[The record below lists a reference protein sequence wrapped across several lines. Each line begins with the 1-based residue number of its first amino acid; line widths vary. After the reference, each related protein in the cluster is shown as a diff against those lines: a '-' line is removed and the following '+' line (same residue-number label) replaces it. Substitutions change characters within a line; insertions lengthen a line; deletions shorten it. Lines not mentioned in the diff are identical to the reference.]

1 MPCSP
6 ASLVLFFGGPTQRG
20 RAFRRA
26 VGLVWD
32 PPPGLGARLGPG
44 PGTTPGPETVN
55 PVLEQC
61 FSVWPATGSQL
72 TSDLPVSESKPPIL
86 QCTFSVGLS
95 TGSRSS
101 LDFSVS
107 QCALFRFIP
116 GFKRDKNC
124 LETEIFLFRDR
135 NISVSKRKIFLFG
148 NGNFTVSIQSNF
160 RFRTENISVFPQ
172 NKLFCSCVSLCGPP
186 NSTNTRRAKKKLARG
201 HVLSQIYY
209 W

>member
-1 MPCSP
+1 M
-6 ASLVLFFGGPTQRG
+6 
-20 RAFRRA
+20 
-26 VGLVWD
+26 VWD
-32 PPPGLGARLGPG
+32 SPPGLGARLGPG
-44 PGTTPGPETVN
+44 PGATPGPATVN

-61 FSVWPATGSQL
+61 FSVWPATGSRL

-124 LETEIFLFRDR
+124 LETEILLFRYR
-135 NISVSKRKIFLFG
+135 AISVSERKIFLFSHKK
-148 NGNFTVSIQSNF
+148 NCSAQPF
-160 RFRTENISVFPQ
+160 RNVAPQ
-172 NKLFCSCVSLCGPP
+172 GAEP
-186 NSTNTRRAKKKLARG
+186 NDFFLVVEQNSRLNTKF
-201 HVLSQIYY
+201 
-209 W
+209 